1 MTPRDPEALQVAF
14 IVLDILRRFGI
25 PYHLGGSF
33 ASAVHGIPRH
43 TQDVDLVV
51 DLAPG
56 REHDLAR
63 ALAPQFYVDE
73 QAIARAIAER
83 SSFNAIHLPT
93 GVKVDLFVKGASAF
107 DEGEFERSIVARLGD
122 ESPREVRVKS
132 AEDTVLRKLLWFRL
146 GGEVSDRQWQDVRG
160 IVAVQAERLDVG
172 YLRRWAGQLGILEL
186 LERALFER

>member
-1 MTPRDPEALQVAF
+1 
-14 IVLDILRRFGI
+14 
-25 PYHLGGSF
+25 
-33 ASAVHGIPRH
+33 
-43 TQDVDLVV
+43 
-51 DLAPG
+51 
-56 REHDLAR
+56 
-63 ALAPQFYVDE
+63 
-73 QAIARAIAER
+73 
-83 SSFNAIHLPT
+83 
-93 GVKVDLFVKGASAF
+93 LFVKGASAF